1 MSNLAIQALI
11 TAFADGK
18 AIAGESST
26 RAAISEVT
34 ADKPNR
40 HREHHDHQHVTVMTN
55 GHMGVCKKNGSGA
68 ETVVGPSSVACR
80 DVEG

>member
-40 HREHHDHQHVTVMTN
+40 HREHHDHQHAHIPPATTN
-55 GHMGVCKKNGSGA
+55 DPERGPGSWASTTRRCATGPAAPGA
-68 ETVVGPSSVACR
+68 
-80 DVEG
+80 